1 MVGSKGNL
9 NVQHNISLHHNQ
21 IKFALRLS
29 QHIDQ
34 ISVNNCHRYNQG
46 SCFILNEMSAQVLEV
61 DNEGAE
67 VLVHFAGWNG
77 RHDEWIKMDSPRL
90 QPYTRRSSRRRQ
102 STGDNSGSEGGSDS
116 ESLTQNGRIM
126 LSGMPVQFAS
136 QDENV
141 SLQVPCLQEVVL
153 FRPPHSTTLGTRY
166 IYNILEYFFNNSTT
180 SSNIYT
186 ISFNITTISSWVG
199 DSSNISTVSSSVLTL
214 THPSR

>member
-9 NVQHNISLHHNQ
+9 NVQHNIYLYHNQ

-102 STGDNSGSEGGSDS
+102 STGDNSGSEGWSDS
-116 ESLTQNGRIM
+116 EPLTQN
-126 LSGMPVQFAS
+126 
-136 QDENV
+136 E
-141 SLQVPCLQEVVL
+141 E
-153 FRPPHSTTLGTRY
+153 
-166 IYNILEYFFNNSTT
+166 
-180 SSNIYT
+180 
-186 ISFNITTISSWVG
+186 
-199 DSSNISTVSSSVLTL
+199 
-214 THPSR
+214 